1 MAMTMVDSF
10 AGVIKL
16 GVFSAASEGRQ
27 VSAQDALLIK
37 SVLSAAPAIEI
48 DLIETVLRSTQFA
61 ANPAGVTRTLVGA
74 IPGLICSLLDPHTY
88 TCDRSLYEHAIS
100 MLTNVPES
108 HRTEVFETI
117 VDACNASYRK
127 RDPGI
132 VAISRAVVNSVGV
145 AWNQIAL
152 ICNAALDSKK
162 NTEPLSALI
171 GSFPGDSIH
180 TDSVVSALMA
190 RCTETPLPVGF
201 NRTVGVIVHAEPL
214 FVEAVSMRLLRED
227 SVDSI
232 GSSAVQT
239 LLYAIVAHKPARS
252 TRLLAFLIQNSR
264 ARVLEQVLSHG
275 IDDEGQMSVAIST
288 ACATLNS
295 EALCILAR
303 TNTEVFTKCAAD
315 QYLSHKFLSLG
326 GEIRLLPIISGVYGP
341 NLPRVLLGQPDA
353 AGMPLL
359 DTAMRCENW
368 DSVTFVC
375 KFGGTQGAFDSMRR
389 RRPLA
394 KASIT
399 TEAARALIDLLASVV
414 FRDSFTTDICAIGLR
429 AFVLRNHDAPA
440 ALDLLRHAASK
451 LADSGLADHT
461 GLADRTGLAGSGLP
475 DSGLADIVI
484 AGTFVEAAVKEQ
496 LFELASQLVDMV
508 AAEGLVSR
516 IGGKYEIFAIAPKS
530 LYTKVYN
537 SIQTEGAQSLAYAR
551 KLLEDLSRVVE
562 TTRSAQDQTALERS
576 IAAAHQSAAA
586 QVEQLESSMSIKPVI
601 EKLAETIAG
610 SLRRFDK
617 QPTISRL
624 VDLLYLS
631 GNPAASIARV
641 YADTNS
647 SFFVT
652 AFTDYRIWKYAVAAR
667 LYKDS
672 ALSNGLDGLTGLTES
687 LFAQWSRYRQHV
699 YDAHESPVASAAM
712 FEDEPVSRTALTDP
726 ARAIPALH
734 HIAQFIISNDYPH
747 PQFLIGMLGSE
758 APSAYGTEGTAL
770 VERDTSTGQGAQ
782 SDIAFTLF
790 RTCTRATTVTG
801 VGEFTATA
809 LALFDPYATGL
820 VPRPD
825 ADKDILRLF
834 GWALG
839 FMFTHNV
846 PTGTPCLAP
855 AIFAMLLGITV
866 PNFTDALSGLK
877 CYSEDGSEID
887 RASVLKLPPDLS
899 CDVEMAL
906 TFIGPTAA
914 YGTSEQIAAISA
926 QFKDL
931 TGSDLVTVETF
942 NVLVR
947 ITQPLFLDLLGDA
960 IGAIATGLRASITG
974 SSTSVPAVKES
985 NVIMSCAAI
994 FGTPCAVANESDLA
1008 RIGAFLAGPCFI
1020 DVNEIRSR
1028 TKYTG
1033 FTADNSNE
1041 LTDNSDHPAVLVL
1054 WTALKL
1060 LSPADLEDFYIFWTS
1075 APPPRAASV
1084 TEYRIKGKA
1093 DASRTLISSR
1103 TCFREIT
1110 ISTALD
1116 SVEAALACIKSTI
1129 EHDRLSRSMHH

>member
-1 MAMTMVDSF
+1 MAITMLDSF
-10 AGVIKL
+10 EGTIELAVL
-16 GVFSAASEGRQ
+16 SAASEGRQ

-37 SVLSAAPAIEI
+37 SVLSAVPAIEKR
-48 DLIETVLRSTQFA
+48 LIETVLRSTQFA
-61 ANPAGVTRTLVGA
+61 ADPAGVTRTLIGA

-88 TCDRSLYEHAIS
+88 AGDRSLYEHAIS

-108 HRTEVFETI
+108 HRTDVFETI
-117 VDACNASYRK
+117 DDACNASFRK

-132 VAISRAVVNSVGV
+132 VAISRAVVHAVGV

-171 GSFPGDSIH
+171 GSFPGDSVH
-180 TDSVVSALMA
+180 TDSVVSALLA
-190 RCTETPLPVGF
+190 RCAETPLPVGF

-214 FVEAVSMRLLRED
+214 FVDTVCMRLLRED
-227 SVDSI
+227 SV
-232 GSSAVQT
+232 GSLGSLGLRAVQT
-239 LLYAIVAHKPARS
+239 LLYAILAHKPARS
-252 TRLLAFLIQNSR
+252 TRLLAFLIQNRR

-288 ACATLNS
+288 ACAALNS
-295 EALCILAR
+295 EALCLLAR

-315 QYLSHKFLSLG
+315 QYLAHKFLSLG

-341 NLPRVLLGQPDA
+341 NLPTVLLGQPNA
-353 AGMPLL
+353 EGMPLL

-451 LADSGLADHT
+451 LADSGV
-461 GLADRTGLAGSGLP
+461 ADRSGLSGLP
-475 DSGLADIVI
+475 GSGLADIVI
-484 AGTFVEAAVKEQ
+484 EGTFVEAAVKEQ
-496 LFELASQLVDMV
+496 LFDLASQLVDMV

-562 TTRSAQDQTALERS
+562 TTRAAPGSQTTALERS
-576 IAAAHQSAAA
+576 IEAAHHSAAA
-586 QVEQLESSMSIKPVI
+586 QVEQLESSMSLQPVI

-610 SLRRFDK
+610 SFRRFDK
-617 QPTISRL
+617 EPTITRL

-652 AFTDYRIWKYAVAAR
+652 AFTDYQIWKYAVAAR
-667 LYKDS
+667 RYKDS
-672 ALSNGLDGLTGLTES
+672 ALSNGLDELTES

-726 ARAIPALH
+726 TRTIPSLH
-734 HIAQFIISNDYPH
+734 RISQFIISNDYPH

-758 APSAYGTEGTAL
+758 APSAAV
-770 VERDTSTGQGAQ
+770 VERDTATGQGAQ
-782 SDIAFTLF
+782 ADIAFTLF
-790 RTCTRATTVTG
+790 RACTRATTVTG

-846 PTGTPCLAP
+846 PTGAPCLAP
-855 AIFAMLLGITV
+855 AIFAMLIGITV

-887 RASVLKLPPDLS
+887 RASVLKLPADLS

-926 QFKDL
+926 QFKEL

-947 ITQPLFLDLLGDA
+947 IAQPLFLDLLGDA
-960 IGAIATGLRASITG
+960 IGAIATGLRASIAG
-974 SSTSVPAVKES
+974 SSTSVPATKES

-1020 DVNEIRSR
+1020 DIYEIRSK

-1033 FTADNSNE
+1033 FTALNSNE
-1041 LTDNSDHPAVLVL
+1041 LTDNSDRVTNSSDHPAVVVL
-1054 WTALKL
+1054 WAALKL
-1060 LSPADLEDFYIFWTS
+1060 LSPDDLEDFYIFWTS
-1075 APPPRAASV
+1075 APKPRAASV

-1103 TCFREIT
+1103 TCFSEIT

-1116 SVEAALACIKSTI
+1116 SVEAALACIKNTI

>member
-1 MAMTMVDSF
+1 MTMTMVDSF

-16 GVFSAASEGRQ
+16 AVFSAASEGRQ

-37 SVLSAAPAIEI
+37 SVLSSVPAIEI
-48 DLIETVLRSTQFA
+48 DLIETALRSPQFA
-61 ANPAGVTRTLVGA
+61 ADPAGVTRTLIGA

-88 TCDRSLYEHAIS
+88 AGESGDRSLYEHAIS

-117 VDACNASYRK
+117 DDACDASYRK

-180 TDSVVSALMA
+180 TDSVVSALLA

-214 FVEAVSMRLLRED
+214 FVDAVCMRLLRAD
-227 SVDSI
+227 SV
-232 GSSAVQT
+232 GSLGSRAVQT

-252 TRLLAFLIQNSR
+252 TRLLAFLIRNSR
-264 ARVLEQVLSHG
+264 ARVLEKVLSHG
-275 IDDEGQMSVAIST
+275 IDDEDQMSVAIST
-288 ACATLNS
+288 ACAALNS
-295 EALCILAR
+295 EALCLLAR
-303 TNTEVFTKCAAD
+303 TNTEVFTKCASD
-315 QYLSHKFLSLG
+315 QYLAHKFLSLG
-326 GEIRLLPIISGVYGP
+326 GEIRLLPIISGVYGSD
-341 NLPRVLLGQPDA
+341 LPRVLLEQPDA

-375 KFGGTQGAFDSMRR
+375 KFGGTNGALDSMRR

-394 KASIT
+394 RASIT
-399 TEAARALIDLLASVV
+399 TEAARALIDLLASV
-414 FRDSFTTDICAIGLR
+414 RDATTADICAIGLR

-451 LADSGLADHT
+451 LADRSGLPD
-461 GLADRTGLAGSGLP
+461 LP

-484 AGTFVEAAVKEQ
+484 AGTFVEVAVKEQ
-496 LFELASQLVDMV
+496 LFDLASQLVDMV

-516 IGGKYEIFAIAPKS
+516 IGGKYEIFAIAPKL

-562 TTRSAQDQTALERS
+562 TTRAAPDSTALERS

-586 QVEQLESSMSIKPVI
+586 QVEQLESSMSLQPVI

-610 SLRRFDK
+610 SFRRFDK
-617 QPTISRL
+617 QPTITRL

-667 LYKDS
+667 RYKDS
-672 ALSNGLDGLTGLTES
+672 ALSNGLDGLTES
-687 LFAQWSRYRQHV
+687 LFAQWSRYRQNV

-726 ARAIPALH
+726 ARAIPSLQ
-734 HIAQFIISNDYPH
+734 HIAQFLIANDYPH
-747 PQFLIGMLGSE
+747 PQFLMGMLGSE
-758 APSAYGTEGTAL
+758 APSADGADSTAL

-782 SDIAFTLF
+782 ADIAFTLF
-790 RTCTRATTVTG
+790 RACTRATTVTG

-846 PTGTPCLAP
+846 PTGAPCLAP
-855 AIFAMLLGITV
+855 AIFAMLIGITV

-887 RASVLKLPPDLS
+887 RASVLKLPADLS

-926 QFKDL
+926 QFKEL

-947 ITQPLFLDLLGDA
+947 IAQPLFIDLLGDA
-960 IGAIATGLRASITG
+960 IDAIATGLRSSIAG

-985 NVIMSCAAI
+985 NVVMSCAAI
-994 FGTPCAVANESDLA
+994 FGTPCAVANDSDLA

-1020 DVNEIRSR
+1020 DINEIRSK

-1033 FTADNSNE
+1033 FTAHNSNE
-1041 LTDNSDHPAVLVL
+1041 LTNNSNALTNNSDHPAVVVL
-1054 WTALKL
+1054 WAALQL

-1075 APPPRAASV
+1075 APKPRAASV

-1103 TCFREIT
+1103 TCFREVT

-1116 SVEAALACIKSTI
+1116 SVEAALACIKNTI

>member
-1 MAMTMVDSF
+1 MRDSF

-16 GVFSAASEGRQ
+16 AVLSAASEGRQ

-37 SVLSAAPAIEI
+37 SVLSSVPAIEI
-48 DLIETVLRSTQFA
+48 DLIETALRSTQFA
-61 ANPAGVTRTLVGA
+61 ADPAGVTRTLIGA

-88 TCDRSLYEHAIS
+88 TGDRSLYEHAIS

-117 VDACNASYRK
+117 DDACNASYRK

-171 GSFPGDSIH
+171 GSFPGDSVH
-180 TDSVVSALMA
+180 TDSVVSALLA

-201 NRTVGVIVHAEPL
+201 NRTVGVIVHAEQL
-214 FVEAVSMRLLRED
+214 FVDAVCMRLLRED
-227 SVDSI
+227 SLGSRDSVDSL

-239 LLYAIVAHKPARS
+239 LLYAILAHKPARS
-252 TRLLAFLIQNSR
+252 TRLLVFLIRSSR

-288 ACATLNS
+288 ACAALNS

-303 TNTEVFTKCAAD
+303 TNTEVFTRCAAD
-315 QYLSHKFLSLG
+315 QYLAHKFLSLG

-341 NLPRVLLGQPDA
+341 DLPRVLLGQPNA
-353 AGMPLL
+353 EGMPLL

-375 KFGGTQGAFDSMRR
+375 KFGGTQGVFDSMRR

-429 AFVLRNHDAPA
+429 AFALRNHDAPA
-440 ALDLLRHAASK
+440 ALDLLRYAASK
-451 LADSGLADHT
+451 LAVSGLPDS
-461 GLADRTGLAGSGLP
+461 GLAGSGLSGSGIAGSGRS

-496 LFELASQLVDMV
+496 LFGLASQLVDMV

-516 IGGKYEIFAIAPKS
+516 IGGKYEIFAIAPKF

-562 TTRSAQDQTALERS
+562 TTRSAQDRTALERS

-586 QVEQLESSMSIKPVI
+586 QVEQLESSMSLQAVI

-610 SLRRFDK
+610 SFRRFDK
-617 QPTISRL
+617 QPTINRL

-647 SFFVT
+647 SFFFT
-652 AFTDYRIWKYAVAAR
+652 AFTDYQIWKYAVAAR
-667 LYKDS
+667 LYNDS
-672 ALSNGLDGLTGLTES
+672 ALSNGLDGLTES

-734 HIAQFIISNDYPH
+734 HIAQFLISNDYPH
-747 PQFLIGMLGSE
+747 PQFLTGMLGSE
-758 APSAYGTEGTAL
+758 APNADV

-782 SDIAFTLF
+782 ADIAFTLF
-790 RTCTRATTVTG
+790 RACTRATTVTG

-846 PTGTPCLAP
+846 PTGAPCLAP
-855 AIFAMLLGITV
+855 AIFAMLIGITV

-877 CYSEDGSEID
+877 GLEDGSEID
-887 RASVLKLPPDLS
+887 RASVLKLPADLR

-914 YGTSEQIAAISA
+914 YGTSEQIASISA
-926 QFKDL
+926 QFKEL

-947 ITQPLFLDLLGDA
+947 IAQPLFLDLLGDS
-960 IGAIATGLRASITG
+960 IGAIATGLRASIAG

-994 FGTPCAVANESDLA
+994 FGTPCAVATESDLA
-1008 RIGAFLAGPCFI
+1008 RIGTFTAGPCVVDI
-1020 DVNEIRSR
+1020 NEVRSR

-1033 FTADNSNE
+1033 FTADNSDRVTN
-1041 LTDNSDHPAVLVL
+1041 NSDHPAVAAF
-1054 WTALKL
+1054 WAALPL
-1060 LSPADLEDFYIFWTS
+1060 LSKTELEDFYIFWTS
-1075 APPPRAASV
+1075 APKPRAASV
-1084 TEYRIKGKA
+1084 TEYRIRGKA
-1093 DASRTLISSR
+1093 DASRTLILSR

-1116 SVEAALACIKSTI
+1116 SGEAALACIKNTI

>member
-1 MAMTMVDSF
+1 MADSF

-16 GVFSAASEGRQ
+16 AVLSAASEGRQ

-37 SVLSAAPAIEI
+37 SVLSSVPAIEI

-61 ANPAGVTRTLVGA
+61 AKPAGVTRTLIGA

-88 TCDRSLYEHAIS
+88 TCDRSLHDHAIS

-117 VDACNASYRK
+117 DDACNASYRK

-152 ICNAALDSKK
+152 ICNIALDSKK

-171 GSFPGDSIH
+171 GSFPGDSVH
-180 TDSVVSALMA
+180 TDSVVGALLA

-214 FVEAVSMRLLRED
+214 FVDAVCMRLLRED
-227 SVDSI
+227 SSGPRDSVD
-232 GSSAVQT
+232 SSAVQT
-239 LLYAIVAHKPARS
+239 LLYAIIAHKPARS
-252 TRLLAFLIQNSR
+252 TRLLAFLIQNRR

-275 IDDEGQMSVAIST
+275 IDEGQMSVAIST
-288 ACATLNS
+288 ACAALNS
-295 EALCILAR
+295 DALCLLAR
-303 TNTEVFTKCAAD
+303 TNTEVFTKCASD
-315 QYLSHKFLSLG
+315 QYLAHKFLGLG
-326 GEIRLLPIISGVYGP
+326 GEIRLLPIISGVYGSD
-341 NLPRVLLGQPDA
+341 LPRVLLGQPDA

-359 DTAMRCENW
+359 DTAMRYENW
-368 DSVTFVC
+368 DSVTFIC
-375 KFGGTQGAFDSMRR
+375 NFATSGGGTHGALDSMRR

-399 TEAARALIDLLASVV
+399 TEAARALIDLFASV
-414 FRDSFTTDICAIGLR
+414 RDATTADICAIGLR

-440 ALDLLRHAASK
+440 ALELLRYAASK
-451 LADSGLADHT
+451 LANRSVSGLAV
-461 GLADRTGLAGSGLP
+461 
-475 DSGLADIVI
+475 SGLADILI

-496 LFELASQLVDMV
+496 LFDLASQLVDMV

-562 TTRSAQDQTALERS
+562 TTRAAPGSTALERS

-586 QVEQLESSMSIKPVI
+586 QVEQLESSMSLQPVI

-610 SLRRFDK
+610 SFRRFDK
-617 QPTISRL
+617 EPTINRL

-667 LYKDS
+667 RYKDS
-672 ALSNGLDGLTGLTES
+672 ALSNGIDGLTES

-734 HIAQFIISNDYPH
+734 HIAQFLISNDYPH

-758 APSAYGTEGTAL
+758 APSAAV
-770 VERDTSTGQGAQ
+770 VERDTATGQGAQ
-782 SDIAFTLF
+782 ADIAFTLF
-790 RTCTRATTVTG
+790 RACSRATG

-839 FMFTHNV
+839 FMFAHNV

-866 PNFTDALSGLK
+866 PNLTDALSGLK
-877 CYSEDGSEID
+877 CYSEDCSEID

-914 YGTSEQIAAISA
+914 YGTSEQIASISA
-926 QFKDL
+926 QFKEL

-947 ITQPLFLDLLGDA
+947 IAQPLFLDLLGDA
-960 IGAIATGLRASITG
+960 IEAIAAGLRASITG
-974 SSTSVPAVKES
+974 SSTSVPAVRET

-994 FGTPCAVANESDLA
+994 FGTQCAIATESDLA
-1008 RIGAFLAGPCFI
+1008 RIGAFTAGPCVVDI
-1020 DVNEIRSR
+1020 NEIRSR
-1028 TKYTG
+1028 TSYTG
-1033 FTADNSNE
+1033 FTTDNSDRVTNNSDRV
-1041 LTDNSDHPAVLVL
+1041 TNSDHPAVAAF
-1054 WTALKL
+1054 WAALRL
-1060 LSPADLEDFYIFWTS
+1060 LSDTDLEDFYIFWTS

-1084 TEYRIKGKA
+1084 TEYRIKGKD

-1116 SVEAALACIKSTI
+1116 SVEAASACIKNTI